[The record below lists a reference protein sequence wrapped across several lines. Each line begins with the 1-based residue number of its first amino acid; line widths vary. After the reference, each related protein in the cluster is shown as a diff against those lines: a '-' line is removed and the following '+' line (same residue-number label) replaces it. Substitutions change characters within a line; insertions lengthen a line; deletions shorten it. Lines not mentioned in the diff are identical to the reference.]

1 MRGNLII
8 GKNNAF
14 YNINNNLIKVNING
28 NFNKVVNPFRIKNLY
43 IQGNNNNVE
52 IVENGEINFIKIFG
66 NNNKIYLKN
75 NSVSN
80 YIDQGMGNAMI
91 RYQNMFFNRH
101 RIRPGRPQLRNNR
114 NQFNFINQN
123 NNAFNNSDR
132 INNVLNKLE
141 ELPYSEVPFLYKINT
156 FNKCFLC
163 DQQFVNNE
171 KVTIFSCKKHIF
183 HSNCL
188 KEWIKSHINS
198 PACPK
203 CGEINNIN
211 INTQANPFIP
221 RNNLLNLPLNL
232 GLRFHHDDIENFSDG
247 EDPYDDIE
255 GFNDDGINDFYDEI
269 GLDNEDLEDDDL
281 DLMPKI
287 GLSKEILDNM
297 EISKIKN
304 VEKLDNDKK
313 KCTICLED
321 YVNGDDSI
329 ALPCIHIFHANCIK
343 TWLKNQNTCPICK
356 YEINYG
362 IEDIENDLM

>member
-8 GKNNAF
+8 GKNQAF

-43 IQGNNNNVE
+43 IQGNNNIVE
-52 IVENGEINFIKIFG
+52 VVENGEINFIKIFG
-66 NNNKIYLKN
+66 NNNKIFLKN
-75 NSVSN
+75 NSESN
-80 YIDQGMGNAMI
+80 YYDQGVGNEMKKI
-91 RYQNMFFNRH
+91 FIPQN
-101 RIRPGRPQLRNNR
+101 RIRFRQQLRNNR
-114 NQFNFINQN
+114 NRINYINQN
-123 NNAFNNSDR
+123 NNSFYNRNR
-132 INNVLNKLE
+132 INNFLNELE
-141 ELPYSEVPFLYKINT
+141 EHSYSEVPFIYKMDN

-163 DQQFVNNE
+163 NQQFINHE
-171 KVTIFSCKKHIF
+171 KVRIFTCRKHIF

-198 PACPK
+198 PLCPK
-203 CGEINNIN
+203 CNELNNFNIN
-211 INTQANPFIP
+211 IQANPFIP
-221 RNNLLNLPLNL
+221 RNIILNIPLNL
-232 GLRFHHDDIENFSDG
+232 GLRFHRDD
-247 EDPYDDIE
+247 EDDNYEDEEP
-255 GFNDDGINDFYDEI
+255 NDDFDDYNDDEENIFHDEI
-269 GLDNEDLEDDDL
+269 GFDDENFDDDDDF

-287 GLSKEILDNM
+287 GLNKEILDNM

-356 YEINYG
+356 YEIKYG
-362 IEDIENDLM
+362 IEDIENDDI